1 MSRRARLV
9 WAAAAGVAAGP
20 AAADALEFD
29 LSGYAQ
35 TELRT
40 FFEPPQ
46 FQRQTAARLGAS
58 VAVQPELRVDS
69 GDLRFTLI
77 PFARWD
83 SLEKGAWGGRSRA
96 DLREANVFYQSR
108 DWDLTV
114 GFGKVFWGRA
124 ESENIV
130 DIVNQTDLAED
141 SDGDEK
147 LGQPMVQ
154 GAYLTDFGQFSL
166 FVMPGFRDRS
176 FVDGRNRNGLPLPID
191 ADDPEFEAG
200 AGRWHPDVA
209 FAYSHFVDAFDFR
222 ISHFYGHSREPRL
235 AAAAGADGPKLVPEY
250 DLIHQTGLDAQ
261 ATFGPA
267 LYKLEAIHRRG
278 HGDPFFATVAGIEYT
293 LYGLADARGD
303 LGLIAEHLYD
313 GRGED
318 GDAPIAVFQN
328 DLFLG
333 LRYAFNDPEETEILA
348 GGVVDLENG
357 ASALSVEFETR
368 LSNDWEIEA
377 DARVFVS
384 APDDDP
390 LDASRRDSVLQI
402 RLNRYF

>member
-1 MSRRARLV
+1 VDDLPGAV
-9 WAAAAGVAAGP
+9 P
-20 AAADALEFD
+20 AER
-29 LSGYAQ
+29 
-35 TELRT
+35 RT
-40 FFEPPQ
+40 FVEPPQ
-46 FQRQTAARLGAS
+46 FHRQTAARLGAS
-58 VAVQPELRVDS
+58 VAIQPELRVDS
-69 GDLRFTLI
+69 GDFRFTLV

-83 SLEKGAWGGRSRA
+83 SLEKGAWGGRTHA
-96 DLREANVFYQSR
+96 DLREANIFYQSR

-124 ESENIV
+124 ESQNIV

-154 GAYLTDFGQFSL
+154 GNYLTDFGQFSL
-166 FVMPGFRDRS
+166 FVMPGFRDRT

-209 FAYSHFVDAFDFR
+209 FAYSHFIEEFDFR

-235 AAAAGADGPKLVPEY
+235 VATPGAGGLKLVPEY

-278 HGDPFFATVAGIEYT
+278 QGDPFFATVAGIEYS
-293 LYGLADARGD
+293 LYGFADGRGD

-313 GRGED
+313 GRDDD
-318 GDAPIAVFQN
+318 GSAPIAVFEN

-333 LRYAFNDPEETEILA
+333 LRYAFNDAEETEIV
-348 GGVVDLENG
+348 GGGIVDLENG
-357 ASALSVEFETR
+357 ATALSVEFETR
-368 LSNDWEIEA
+368 LAENWEIEA
-377 DARVFVS
+377 DARAFV
-384 APDDDP
+384 AVPDDDP